1 MGHKVVIAFND
12 VLYVSRIYYIRSKI
26 YKHFVPI
33 MHQIWEKYRVL
44 GGAGQRG
51 ERIMPTWGSSI
62 EEDFPEEVIF
72 ELEWRESSGGK
83 KKREGPSS
91 TDKR

>member
-44 GGAGQRG
+44 GGPER
-51 ERIMPTWGSSI
+51 RIMPTWGSSI
-62 EEDFPEEVIF
+62 EEDFPEELIF

-83 KKREGPSS
+83 KKKEGPSS
-91 TDKR
+91 SHKR